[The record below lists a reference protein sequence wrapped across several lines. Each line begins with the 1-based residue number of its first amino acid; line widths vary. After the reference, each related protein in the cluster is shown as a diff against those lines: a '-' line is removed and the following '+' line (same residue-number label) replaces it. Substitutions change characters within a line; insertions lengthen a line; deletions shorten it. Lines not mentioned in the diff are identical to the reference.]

1 MKFAWNQPGGLPE
14 CPYFLFSGISFKWF
28 SIRSHLWHSDDDARA
43 YHDHPHWFLTIVLR
57 GGYTDVSPNGR
68 DVLRFLSVRFRR
80 ADYKHSVQEVIP
92 ETRTLLLCGPS
103 KRRWGFW
110 IGDKLIKRDKYF
122 VTHGHHPCDPLQSP
136 VRMRPDGSRR

>member
-14 CPYFLFSGISFKWF
+14 CPYFHFSGISFKWF
-28 SIRSHLWHSDDDARA
+28 SIRSHLWHSDDDTRA

-80 ADYKHSVQEVIP
+80 ADYRHSVQEVIP

-122 VTHGHHPCDPLQSP
+122 VTHGHHPCDSLQSP